1 VPSNVI
7 IRVVGRTQPKKGE
20 TLYVT
25 TDPQHVHV
33 FDTETGER
41 LSD

>member
-1 VPSNVI
+1 MS
-7 IRVVGRTQPKKGE
+7 KGE
-20 TLYVT
+20 EIYVT
-25 TDPQHVHV
+25 TDPGTVHV

>member
-1 VPSNVI
+1 VI
-7 IRVVGRTQPKKGE
+7 IRVGGRTHPHRGD

-25 TDPQHVHV
+25 TDPHHVHV